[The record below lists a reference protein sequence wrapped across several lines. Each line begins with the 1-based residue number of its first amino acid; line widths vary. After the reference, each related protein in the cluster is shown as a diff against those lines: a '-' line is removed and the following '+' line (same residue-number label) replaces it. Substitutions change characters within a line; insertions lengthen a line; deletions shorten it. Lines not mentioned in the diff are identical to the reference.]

1 MSILWLKSTIR
12 RVCVSSP
19 PSRTSLATGKS
30 LGALAGAA
38 DGPMRSAADAPP
50 KTSPPKR
57 SPLRTIALKGK
68 ARILTRTDMGGPY
81 EPVVLHYGGA
91 VNKLNFE
98 YRAKHLI
105 RQHFPIIGVH
115 KESTGNPRGTAGQT
129 YRRLAW
135 GGVN

>member
-30 LGALAGAA
+30 LGALGGAA

-50 KTSPPKR
+50 KT

-68 ARILTRTDMGGPY
+68 ARILTRTDMGGPC
-81 EPVVLHYGGA
+81 EPVLLHYGGA
-91 VNKLNFE
+91 VNPNL
-98 YRAKHLI
+98 
-105 RQHFPIIGVH
+105 P
-115 KESTGNPRGTAGQT
+115 
-129 YRRLAW
+129 RRLAVPAA
-135 GGVN
+135 GKPLPCHRPPPALIKGC

>member
-81 EPVVLHYGGA
+81 EPVLLHYGGA
-91 VNKLNFE
+91 VNPNL
-98 YRAKHLI
+98 
-105 RQHFPIIGVH
+105 P
-115 KESTGNPRGTAGQT
+115 
-129 YRRLAW
+129 RRLAVPAA
-135 GGVN
+135 GSRSLAIGHRPP